1 MIINMDRTLVFRQT
15 SGRLLKFR
23 NSLVLRLTDNIVFI
37 AYLFKFFTAIY
48 VEHVSNHSKSMLLFQ

>member
-37 AYLFKFFTAIY
+37 AYLFKFLTAIY
-48 VEHVSNHSKSMLLFQ
+48 VEHVNNHSKNMSLF

>member
-15 SGRLLKFR
+15 RGRLLKFR

-37 AYLFKFFTAIY
+37 AYIFKFLTAIF
-48 VEHVSNHSKSMLLFQ
+48 VEHVNDHSKNMSLFQ

>member
-37 AYLFKFFTAIY
+37 ANLFKFLTAIY
-48 VEHVSNHSKSMLLFQ
+48 VKHVSNHSKNMSLL

>member
-37 AYLFKFFTAIY
+37 AYLFKFLTAIF
-48 VEHVSNHSKSMLLFQ
+48 VEHVNDHSKNMSLFQ

>member
-37 AYLFKFFTAIY
+37 AYLFKFLTAIY
-48 VEHVSNHSKSMLLFQ
+48 VEHVNNHSENMSLF

>member
-23 NSLVLRLTDNIVFI
+23 NTLVLRLTDNIVFI
-37 AYLFKFFTAIY
+37 AYLFKFLTAIY
-48 VEHVSNHSKSMLLFQ
+48 VVHVFNHSKNMSFL